1 MRFQLGLTGGIGSG
15 KSTVAGM
22 LAERGA
28 AIIDADAIS
37 RATTAAGGAAM
48 EAVRAQFGPDFVAA
62 DGSLDRARMRDLV
75 FQDPTARQRL
85 EAIVHPLVAAET
97 ERQAQ
102 VALAQG
108 KRWLVFDVPL
118 LAESARWRDRVDK
131 VLVVD
136 CSPETQV
143 HRVVARNGLGPDEVR
158 RIIAAQTSREKR
170 LAIADWVI
178 VNEGLSL
185 DELRHQVNA
194 LPLP

>member
-1 MRFQLGLTGGIGSG
+1 MVFQLGLTGGIGSG

-37 RATTAAGGAAM
+37 RATTAAGGSAIA
-48 EAVRAQFGPDFVAA
+48 AVRAQFGAEFVAD
-62 DGSLDRARMRDLV
+62 DGSLDRARMRELV
-75 FQDPTARQRL
+75 FTDPSARQRL
-85 EAIVHPLVAAET
+85 EAIVHPLVASET
-97 ERQAQ
+97 ERQANAAR
-102 VALAQG
+102 VQG

-118 LAESARWRDRVDK
+118 LAESARWQGRVDK

-136 CSPETQV
+136 CEPETQIQ
-143 HRVVARNGLGPDEVR
+143 RVLARNGLSPAEVR
-158 RIIAAQTSREKR
+158 RIMAAQTSRAQR

-178 VNEGLSL
+178 VNDGLSL
-185 DELRHQVNA
+185 DELRDQVNA

>member
-37 RATTAAGGAAM
+37 RATTAVGGAAM
-48 EAVRAQFGPDFVAA
+48 DAVRAQFGPEFVAA

-97 ERQAQ
+97 ERRAQ
-102 VALAQG
+102 VAQDQG

>member
-48 EAVRAQFGPDFVAA
+48 DAVRAQFGTDFVAA
-62 DGSLDRARMRDLV
+62 DGGLDRARMRDLV

-102 VALAQG
+102 VALAEG

-143 HRVVARNGLGPDEVR
+143 LRVVARNGMGPDEVR

-185 DELRHQVNA
+185 VELRNQVNA

>member
-15 KSTVAGM
+15 KSTVANM

-37 RATTAAGGAAM
+37 RATTAAGGSAM
-48 EAVRAQFGPDFVAA
+48 DAVRAQFGPEFIAT
-62 DGSLDRARMRDLV
+62 DGGLDRARMRDLV
-75 FQDPTARQRL
+75 FKDPTARQRL
-85 EAIVHPLVAAET
+85 EAIVHPLVAIET

-102 VALAQG
+102 AAVEQG

-118 LAESARWRDRVDK
+118 LAESARWQGRVDK
-131 VLVVD
+131 VLVID
-136 CSPETQV
+136 CDPETQV
-143 HRVVARNGLGPDEVR
+143 QRVVARNGLSAEEVR
-158 RIIAAQTSREKR
+158 RIIAAQTSRDKR

-178 VNEGLSL
+178 VNDGLSL
-185 DELRHQVNA
+185 EALREKVNA

>member
-37 RATTAAGGAAM
+37 RATTAVGGAAM
-48 EAVRAQFGPDFVAA
+48 DAVRAQFGTDFVAA
-62 DGSLDRARMRDLV
+62 DGGLDRARMRDLV

-102 VALAQG
+102 VALAEG

>member
-1 MRFQLGLTGGIGSG
+1 MHFQLGLTGGIGSG

-37 RATTAAGGAAM
+37 RATTAAGGSAM
-48 EAVRAQFGPDFVAA
+48 GAVRAQFGPEFVAA
-62 DGSLDRARMRDLV
+62 DGGLDRARMRELV
-75 FQDPTARQRL
+75 FQDPTARLRL
-85 EAIVHPLVAAET
+85 EAIVHPLVAVET

-102 VALAQG
+102 AAQAQG

-118 LAESARWRDRVDK
+118 LAESARWQGRVDK

-143 HRVVARNGLGPDEVR
+143 RRVVARSGLGADEVC

-178 VNEGLSL
+178 VNDGLSL
-185 DELRHQVNA
+185 DELRDQVNA

>member
-37 RATTAAGGAAM
+37 RATTAAGGSAM
-48 EAVRAQFGPDFVAA
+48 DAVRAQFGPEFIAA
-62 DGSLDRARMRDLV
+62 DGGLDRARMRDLV
-75 FQDPTARQRL
+75 FKDPTARQRL
-85 EAIVHPLVAAET
+85 EAIVHPLVAIET

-102 VALAQG
+102 AAVEQG

-118 LAESARWRDRVDK
+118 LAESARWQGRVDK
-131 VLVVD
+131 VLVID
-136 CSPETQV
+136 CNPETQV
-143 HRVVARNGLGPDEVR
+143 QRVVARNGLSAEEVR
-158 RIIAAQTSREKR
+158 RIIAAQTSRDKR

-178 VNEGLSL
+178 VNDGLSL
-185 DELRHQVNA
+185 EALREKVNA